1 MVGCQEI
8 LTEVL
13 ILFGAEVAHGF
24 INFWEFLV
32 DISRIS
38 A

>member
-1 MVGCQEI
+1 VARKI
-8 LTEVL
+8 LAEVL
-13 ILFGAEVAHGF
+13 SLFGAEVARGF

-32 DISRIS
+32 EISRIS